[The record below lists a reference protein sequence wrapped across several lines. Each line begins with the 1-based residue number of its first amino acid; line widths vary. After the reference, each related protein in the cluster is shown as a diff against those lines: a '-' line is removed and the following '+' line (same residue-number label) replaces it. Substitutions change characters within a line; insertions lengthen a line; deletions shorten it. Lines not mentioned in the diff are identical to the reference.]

1 MKTKENK
8 GVTLIALA
16 VTIIIM
22 LILAGVTI
30 SALTGNSGITTNAK
44 KARDAQKNAQTLES
58 LQLMFMDYNIGE
70 KDEETISQY
79 LESKVRSGDIDE
91 FRFYI
96 IDDELKMVI
105 KKDERY
111 FFVRRENEFYTV
123 TEMGTELGEIIPGVT
138 VVTREEF
145 YSLRDNSMK
154 FKLNEGESSTLMFF
168 DEINDPFNLE
178 ILGGNVTMY
187 VTQDM
192 SLTNAG
198 MTRSAVD
205 IHPGATLNLY
215 ICKGVTMNVDSGY
228 GAEGTTGNALG
239 AEGGKGGYAGI
250 HLPEGATLNLY
261 GKGKLIAYGG
271 NAGTGG
277 GSTSGNRGGGGGG
290 GAGAGI
296 GGNGGDGG
304 QAGTTFTPRLDTNSG
319 SDGKAG
325 ENCGTLCIYDELE
338 IYAYGGAG
346 GAGGY
351 DSTNN
356 SGSGAGGYP
365 AAGIGGGGAGGR
377 RWRSCLSCRRIYIWK
392 WRKQYSS
399 WK

>member
-239 AEGGKGGYAGI
+239 AEGG
-250 HLPEGATLNLY
+250 
-261 GKGKLIAYGG
+261 
-271 NAGTGG
+271 
-277 GSTSGNRGGGGGG
+277 STSGNRGGGGGG

-377 RWRSCLSCRRIYIWK
+377 RWRSCLSGWRIYIWK
-392 WRKQYSS
+392 WRK
-399 WK
+399 